1 VWIKIKSC
9 AVCESNTRSFG
20 RSFKKNIMEVL
31 FKVIIIGDPTVG
43 KTSFVQKYVNDS
55 FRRDYKMTIG
65 VDFALKVIKWSDKCN
80 IKLQLWDIAGQ
91 ERFTSMTRVYYKDAH
106 ACLVMFDLTQKNTFL
121 NSVKWKKDLD
131 QKCNLIDG
139 TPVPCLLLANKCD
152 NADQREVTQDEIED
166 LCREHDFL
174 GWSETSVKEGIMI
187 EEAMGFLIEEM
198 MAKHAE
204 LEGLSE
210 DFHQSGTG
218 TLKLG
223 KDDDV
228 PSGGSKCSC

>member
-1 VWIKIKSC
+1 M
-9 AVCESNTRSFG
+9 T
-20 RSFKKNIMEVL
+20 EVL

-65 VDFALKVIKWSDKCN
+65 VDFALKVIKWSEKCN

-106 ACLVMFDLTQKNTFL
+106 ACLVMFDLTQKGTFQ

-131 QKCNLIDG
+131 QKCTLMDG
-139 TPVPCLLLANKCD
+139 SPVPCLLLANKCD
-152 NADQREVTQDEIED
+152 DIERREVTQDEIED
-166 LCREHDFL
+166 MCKEHDFL
-174 GWSETSVKEGIMI
+174 GWSETSVKDGIMI
-187 EEAMGFLIEEM
+187 EESMGFLIEEM

-204 LEGLSE
+204 LEGFSE
-210 DFHQSGTG
+210 SFQTNTSSA
-218 TLKLG
+218 LKLG
-223 KDDDV
+223 KEEGGK
-228 PSGGSKCSC
+228 PSGSNCQC